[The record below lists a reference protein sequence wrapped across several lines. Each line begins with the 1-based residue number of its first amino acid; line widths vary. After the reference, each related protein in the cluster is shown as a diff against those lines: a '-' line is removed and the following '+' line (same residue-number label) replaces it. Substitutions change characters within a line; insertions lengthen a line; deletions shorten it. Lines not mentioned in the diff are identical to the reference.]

1 LFALPEHVGQG
12 GFWFRRIEMGTLI
25 FICPGTRQTVSTGIE
40 IDPASFST
48 LESDGLWEVHRPQCS
63 ETPPAL
69 ANFCY
74 PKRDGR
80 SHLLSL
86 LQDRGH
92 RPLGDRICV
101 SWARARRARHYQLGL
116 YWCDARRLG
125 REGRRR
131 GYVRRCTRRQHP
143 MTRTLRHRRPLT
155 PNSLRKNSSLTF

>member
-1 LFALPEHVGQG
+1 
-12 GFWFRRIEMGTLI
+12 MGTLI

-92 RPLGDRICV
+92 RPLEACRLSLEIEY
-101 SWARARRARHYQLGL
+101 AFLGPEP
-116 YWCDARRLG
+116 DARDIINWDYIGATLG
-125 REGRRR
+125 ASVEKVGEE
-131 GYVRRCTRRQHP
+131 VRQEVHEATAPDDKDAPPPATTDTQ
-143 MTRTLRHRRPLT
+143 
-155 PNSLRKNSSLTF
+155 